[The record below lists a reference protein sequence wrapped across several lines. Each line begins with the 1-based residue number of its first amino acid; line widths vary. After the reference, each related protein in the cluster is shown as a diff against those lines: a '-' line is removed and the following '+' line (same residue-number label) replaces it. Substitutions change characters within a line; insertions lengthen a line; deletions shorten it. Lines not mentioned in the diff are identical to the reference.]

1 MSASKIE
8 CPLCGGSKM
17 CGDHTCPECH
27 GTGQVPNVFAL
38 AGTSVVETDE
48 ETAAAE
54 GRPLAEVQAETRHAV
69 AWIEAHRDQPD
80 AVPCAWCDGV
90 GTLPA
95 NPDGSAEGETCG
107 HCDGTGIAGDVD

>member
-1 MSASKIE
+1 
-8 CPLCGGSKM
+8 M

-38 AGTSVVETDE
+38 AGTSVAETDE

-80 AVPCAWCDGV
+80 AVPCAWLDGV